1 MFEHELITSS
11 KSLLNVTFRV
21 VFLIKDFKLFETFIF
36 SGYNTILGSGDHQSR
51 SSSDSNQGKIPFL
64 YA

>member
-1 MFEHELITSS
+1 MLEHELITSS
-11 KSLLNVTFRV
+11 KSLLNVTLSV

-36 SGYNTILGSGDHQSR
+36 SGYSIILGSGDHQSR